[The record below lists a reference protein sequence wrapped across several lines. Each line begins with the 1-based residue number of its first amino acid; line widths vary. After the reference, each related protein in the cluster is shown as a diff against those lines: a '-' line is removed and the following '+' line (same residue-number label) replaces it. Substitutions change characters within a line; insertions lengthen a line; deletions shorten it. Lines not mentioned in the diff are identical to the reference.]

1 MDLTISPIGLETAEK
16 AACVPVPLII
26 EIDCQEFVETGRE
39 CSKTGIFGTN
49 DGIQEMLKELNQLR
63 YCNTSTLCNG
73 TAHSV
78 VKVALNIVE
87 PLMWLRICPTHLMCL
102 FNNGSELL
110 HSNIVPY
117 NTSRSTE
124 STLANKN

>member
-49 DGIQEMLKELNQLR
+49 DGIQEMLKKLTKLR

-78 VKVALNIVE
+78 VKVGIKYC
-87 PLMWLRICPTHLMCL
+87 RT
-102 FNNGSELL
+102 FNVAANL
-110 HSNIVPY
+110 SNSFDVFIQ
-117 NTSRSTE
+117 
-124 STLANKN
+124 